1 MKSLKTKPFPIRYKE
16 GKTTNG
22 SETFILKWIKVMEV
36 KENKSRIIKIQVS
49 IKKFIPL
56 NYI

>member
-1 MKSLKTKPFPIRYKE
+1 MKSLKTKPFPIKYKE
-16 GKTTNG
+16 GKITKG
-22 SETFILKWIKVMEV
+22 SEIFILKWIKVMEV